1 MNFLPGPDMTGVFS
15 PHERLMRRLRRK
27 LDKKGTERPPVI
39 CPGGMMNAAIV
50 EVMQGGGRTLPEAH
64 HEGGLMAGLAEDV
77 QTFTGFENYGVP
89 FCMTVEPEA
98 LGSSID
104 YGSLTCEPKIARE
117 NFPHVKD
124 VEFAPK
130 GAVSKSG
137 RGAAVLE
144 AINILSRRHQDIP
157 VIGSITGPVSSA
169 ASLVEPM
176 TFFKELY
183 RDRENAHRVLSYV
196 TGQLID
202 WALSMAESGASV
214 LSVADPTAT
223 GEILGPRLFEE
234 YALPYLNQII
244 KAVHKTGKPVIVHIC
259 GDVGR
264 VKQHLY
270 KLENDALSVDAMVNL
285 ALVKKENPGV
295 TTMGNLSTYLLE
307 SGDPGR
313 IQKAAAILLNKGI
326 DIIAPACG
334 LSTSSPLKNIQAFTA
349 AIKERTNA

>member
-1 MNFLPGPDMTGVFS
+1 MSGVFS
-15 PHERLMRRLRRK
+15 PLERLRRK
-27 LDKKGTERPPVI
+27 LDKKGVERPPVI

-50 EVMQGGGRTLPEAH
+50 EVMQKGGRTLPDAH

-77 QTFTGFENYGVP
+77 QAFTGFENYGVP

-104 YGSLTCEPKIARE
+104 YGSLICEPKIARE

-124 VEFAPK
+124 VEFVPN
-130 GAVSKSG
+130 GAVTKSG

-144 AINILSRRHQDIP
+144 AINTLSRRHSDIP

-183 RDRENAHRVLSYV
+183 RDRENAHRFLSYV
-196 TGQLID
+196 TGQLVD
-202 WALSMAESGASV
+202 WALGMAESGASV
-214 LSVADPTAT
+214 LSIADPTAT

-234 YALPYLNQII
+234 YALPYLNQIVR
-244 KAVHKTGKPVIVHIC
+244 AVHKTGKPVIVHIC
-259 GDVGR
+259 GDLGR

-270 KLENDALSVDAMVNL
+270 NLESDALSVDAMVNL
-285 ALVKKENPGV
+285 ALLKKENSAL

-313 IQKAAAILLNKGI
+313 IQKAAGILLDKEI

-334 LSTSSPLKNIQAFTA
+334 LSTSSPLENIRAFTA
-349 AIKERTNA
+349 AVKERTDA

>member
-1 MNFLPGPDMTGVFS
+1 MTGVFS
-15 PHERLMRRLRRK
+15 PLERLRRK
-27 LDKKGTERPPVI
+27 LDKKGADRPPVI

-50 EVMQGGGRTLPEAH
+50 EVMQKGGRVLPDAH

-77 QTFTGFENYGVP
+77 QAFTGFENYGVP

-98 LGSSID
+98 LGSSVN

-117 NFPHVKD
+117 QFLHVKD
-124 VEFAPK
+124 VEFAPD
-130 GAVSKSG
+130 GAVAKSR
-137 RGAAVLE
+137 RGEAVLE
-144 AINILSRRHQDIP
+144 AVNTLARRRADIP

-169 ASLVEPM
+169 ASLVDPM

-183 RDRENAHRVLSYV
+183 RDRENAHRLLSYV
-196 TGQLID
+196 TEQLVD
-202 WALSMAESGASV
+202 WALCMAESGASV
-214 LSVADPTAT
+214 LSIADPTAT

-234 YALPYLNQII
+234 YALPYLNQIVR
-244 KAVHKTGKPVIVHIC
+244 AVHKTGRPVIVHIC

-270 KLENDALSVDAMVNL
+270 NLESDALSVDAMVNL
-285 ALVKKENPGV
+285 TLIKKENPDV

-313 IQKAAAILLNKGI
+313 IQRAAENLLDKEI

-334 LSTSSPLKNIQAFTA
+334 LSTSSPLENIRAFTGA
-349 AIKERTNA
+349 VKERANA

>member
-1 MNFLPGPDMTGVFS
+1 
-15 PHERLMRRLRRK
+15 MRQLQRK
-27 LDKKGTERPPVI
+27 LDKKGIERPPVI

-50 EVMQGGGRTLPEAH
+50 EVMQKGGRTLPEAH

-77 QTFTGFENYGVP
+77 QAFTGFENYGVP

-98 LGSSID
+98 LGSSIN
-104 YGSLTCEPKIARE
+104 YGSLTCEPKVARE

-124 VEFAPK
+124 VEFVPN
-130 GAVSKSG
+130 GAVAKSR

-144 AINILSRRHQDIP
+144 AINALSRRHQDIP

-169 ASLVEPM
+169 ASLVDPM

-183 RDRENAHRVLSYV
+183 RDRENAHRLLAYV
-196 TGQLID
+196 TGQLVD
-202 WALSMAESGASV
+202 WALGMAESGASV
-214 LSVADPTAT
+214 VSIADPTAT

-244 KAVHKTGKPVIVHIC
+244 QALHKAGKPVIVHIC

-270 KLENDALSVDAMVNL
+270 NLESEALSVDAMVNL
-285 ALVKKENPGV
+285 ALVKKENPAV
-295 TTMGNLSTYLLE
+295 TTMGNVSTYLLE

-313 IQKAAAILLNKGI
+313 IQKAAKILFDRGI

-334 LSTSSPLKNIQAFTA
+334 LSTSSPLENIRAFTA
-349 AIKERTNA
+349 AVKERPDA

>member
-1 MNFLPGPDMTGVFS
+1 MPGAFS
-15 PHERLMRRLRRK
+15 PMERLLRK
-27 LDKKGTERPPVI
+27 LNKKNTERPPVI

-50 EVMQGGGRTLPEAH
+50 EVMEKGGHTLPEAH

-77 QTFTGFENYGVP
+77 QAFTGFENYGVP

-98 LGSSID
+98 LGSAIN
-104 YGSLTCEPKIARE
+104 YGSLTCEPKIDKE
-117 NFPHVKD
+117 KFSHVRD
-124 VEFAPK
+124 VEFALP
-130 GAVSKSG
+130 GTVAESA

-144 AINILSRRHQDIP
+144 AVNLLSRGHSDIP

-169 ASLVEPM
+169 ASLVDPM

-183 RDRENAHRVLSYV
+183 RDRENAHRLLSYV

-202 WALSMAESGASV
+202 WALSVAESGASV
-214 LSVADPTAT
+214 LSIADPTAT

-244 KAVHKTGKPVIVHIC
+244 RAAHKTGKPVIVHIC

-270 KLENDALSVDAMVNL
+270 RLESDALSVDAMVSL
-285 ALVKKENPGV
+285 ALIKKENPAV

-307 SGDPGR
+307 SGDPER
-313 IQKAAAILLNKGI
+313 VEKAAAILLDKEI

-334 LSTSSPLKNIQAFTA
+334 LSTSSPLKNIQVFTA
-349 AIKERTNA
+349 TVKERANA